1 MRKCKESGERLGYD
15 KLQKQMHDRRLIVLK
30 TVIVST
36 IIRRLKRVLVT

>member
-1 MRKCKESGERLGYD
+1 
-15 KLQKQMHDRRLIVLK
+15 MHDRRLIVLK